1 MSAVDRRLKER
12 LLGASILMV
21 LIVLIVPELLSGPA
35 PAPAA
40 LKLPTSTPEP
50 VRNITVDLT
59 TAKALAPESVDAAAS
74 SARPPDA
81 RNPPAASAPAA
92 SAAPA
97 GAATAG
103 QAAGVDARAASS
115 ARLETRAPAP
125 TSAATAAKPGMRRS
139 ASGKM
144 VPVGEPRLDPTL
156 DLKLLSQSEEIK
168 YAGNGRNIFVVG
180 SVPIE
185 KPKANGTDKQA
196 GLRLPPP
203 IQPPPA
209 ITLKFFGFA
218 NRPGETKK
226 VFLSQGEDVFIAAEG
241 DIVDRRYRVLHI
253 SPTAVD
259 VEDVI
264 NNNRQS
270 LPLTQG

>member
-1 MSAVDRRLKER
+1 MK
-12 LLGASILMV
+12 LGIENRKQV
-21 LIVLIVPELLSGPA
+21 I
-35 PAPAA
+35 
-40 LKLPTSTPEP
+40 
-50 VRNITVDLT
+50 
-59 TAKALAPESVDAAAS
+59 ALAVLAVIAVAITGYEFWPS
-74 SARPPDA
+74 S
-81 RNPPAASAPAA
+81 ST
-92 SAAPA
+92 AAP
-97 GAATAG
+97 TTG
-103 QAAGVDARAASS
+103 Q
-115 ARLETRAPAP
+115 T
-125 TSAATAAKPGMRRS
+125 TATAAKPGMRRS

-203 IQPPPA
+203 IQPPPP

>member
-1 MSAVDRRLKER
+1 MK
-12 LLGASILMV
+12 LGIENRKQV
-21 LIVLIVPELLSGPA
+21 I
-35 PAPAA
+35 
-40 LKLPTSTPEP
+40 
-50 VRNITVDLT
+50 
-59 TAKALAPESVDAAAS
+59 ALAVLAVIAVAIMGYEFWPS
-74 SARPPDA
+74 S
-81 RNPPAASAPAA
+81 ST
-92 SAAPA
+92 AAPS
-97 GAATAG
+97 TG
-103 QAAGVDARAASS
+103 Q
-115 ARLETRAPAP
+115 T
-125 TSAATAAKPGMRRS
+125 TATAAKPGMRRS

-203 IQPPPA
+203 IQPPPP

>member
-1 MSAVDRRLKER
+1 VK
-12 LLGASILMV
+12 LGIENRKQV
-21 LIVLIVPELLSGPA
+21 I
-35 PAPAA
+35 
-40 LKLPTSTPEP
+40 
-50 VRNITVDLT
+50 
-59 TAKALAPESVDAAAS
+59 ALAVLAVIAVAITGYEFWPS
-74 SARPPDA
+74 S
-81 RNPPAASAPAA
+81 ST
-92 SAAPA
+92 AAP
-97 GAATAG
+97 TTG
-103 QAAGVDARAASS
+103 Q
-115 ARLETRAPAP
+115 T
-125 TSAATAAKPGMRRS
+125 TATAAKPGMRRS

-185 KPKANGTDKQA
+185 KLKGNGTTDKQA
-196 GLRLPPP
+196 GLRPPPP
-203 IQPPPA
+203 IQPPPP

>member
-1 MSAVDRRLKER
+1 VKLGIENRNQVIALAI
-12 LLGASILMV
+12 LGAIAV
-21 LIVLIVPELLSGPA
+21 AIVAYEFWPS
-35 PAPAA
+35 
-40 LKLPTSTPEP
+40 ST
-50 VRNITVDLT
+50 
-59 TAKALAPESVDAAAS
+59 
-74 SARPPDA
+74 
-81 RNPPAASAPAA
+81 
-92 SAAPA
+92 AAPA
-97 GAATAG
+97 TA
-103 QAAGVDARAASS
+103 Q
-115 ARLETRAPAP
+115 P
-125 TSAATAAKPGMRRS
+125 TATAAKPGTRRT
-139 ASGKM
+139 ASGKL
-144 VPVGEPRLDPTL
+144 VPVVEPRLDPTL
-156 DLKLLSQSEEIK
+156 DLNLLGQSEEIK
-168 YAGNGRNIFVVG
+168 YAGNGRNIFVAG

-185 KPKANGTDKQA
+185 KLKGNGTTDKQA
-196 GLRLPPP
+196 GLRQPPT
-203 IQPPPA
+203 IQPPPP